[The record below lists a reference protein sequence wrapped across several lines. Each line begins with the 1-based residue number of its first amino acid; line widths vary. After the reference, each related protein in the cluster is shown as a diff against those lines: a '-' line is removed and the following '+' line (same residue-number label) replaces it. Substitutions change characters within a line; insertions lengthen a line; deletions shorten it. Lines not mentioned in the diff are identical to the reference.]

1 MKNALSTAKMVLINY
16 ATDLFTDRRTD
27 LPLTQYPAHYEN
39 LGLLIQQID
48 QYPSLGH
55 IISDM
60 ENGKLEVLGYFK
72 DDDEEVME
80 FLKEVR
86 DSM

>member
-1 MKNALSTAKMVLINY
+1 MSALSTAKSILVDH
-16 ATDLFTDRRTD
+16 ATNLFNDRRFD
-27 LPLTQYPAHYEN
+27 LQLTEYMEHYEN

-72 DDDEEVME
+72 GEDEGVME
-80 FLKEVR
+80 FLRTVQESV
-86 DSM
+86 

>member
-1 MKNALSTAKMVLINY
+1 MSALSTAKSILVDQ
-16 ATDLFTDRRTD
+16 ATQIFNDRRFD
-27 LPLTQYPAHYEN
+27 LLTKEYPEHYSN
-39 LGLLIQQID
+39 LGELILQID

-72 DDDEEVME
+72 GDDEGVME
-80 FLKEVR
+80 FLGEVKEFI
-86 DSM
+86 